1 MEHAFFLEDGERDPA
16 KFNRYYFN
24 FPQEWCTSNRGESII
39 GVRNIFMLA
48 RKRRLEFKIKVRKYY
63 KEDYN
68 KHATP
73 PPKSDDPNLYDHS
86 AYINIPARRKSM
98 VEANVI
104 TWMSEK
110 DDFSGFGFILYKF
123 LWAEMKKYNQE
134 IEDNLAKA
142 KTEEEKIKL
151 EEERIKIEEEK
162 AITEEEKAKI
172 EEEKAKIEK
181 EKTRIEEEKAKY
193 KDKPRFSEDP
203 YGLSTELDVMADGFY
218 DYKKK
223 TYLERIL
230 SRHNYDKKSP
240 YYIDIS
246 IDFPHRTVED
256 FGLIDRKYDFED
268 VFNISGETD
277 QGANY
282 HNNYK
287 FKWLREVNFYNVWD
301 RHSCKIYSSFGDQS
315 NQGYVGNTT
324 IYFNPIKYFKL
335 NSTDQRFWIELYSG
349 RHKDIPV
356 KIPRSESF
364 SIEMIFFPYRKMLY

>member
-1 MEHAFFLEDGERDPA
+1 MYPTLNPAEEQTPIPMEHAFFLEDGERDPA

-68 KHATP
+68 KYATP

-86 AYINIPARRKSM
+86 AYISIPAARKSM
-98 VEANVI
+98 VEVNVLM
-104 TWMSEK
+104 WMSEK
-110 DDFSGFGFILYKF
+110 DDFGGFGHVLYEY

-142 KTEEEKIKL
+142 KT
-151 EEERIKIEEEK
+151 
-162 AITEEEKAKI
+162 
-172 EEEKAKIEK
+172 
-181 EKTRIEEEKAKY
+181 EEEKAKY

-218 DYKKK
+218 DYRRK

-240 YYIDIS
+240 FYIDIS
-246 IDFPHRTVED
+246 IDFPHRTVQD
-256 FGLIDRKYDFED
+256 FGFIDRKYDFED